1 MSADGGNPK
10 DVNDKADAAN
20 NQGGTDWGDFRQFY
34 KNYVSALGVLKDTL
48 DVLWKLA
55 PIGLVMPAMLIW
67 AYLKKIG
74 WLQLFPEAVVSVP
87 GLVVMIVASCL
98 LTLLLAIQF
107 GIPSIISV
115 SAVGAY
121 EEQNK
126 IAKAA
131 KNGNVRK
138 PIALL
143 FLGSPLAW
151 LLVFG
156 VLSLVWD
163 LSGGWCFS
171 LGMAGMAIFELS
183 VVWWNWKVFSN
194 SGKSGWIS
202 KLVQFIKVTFAPT
215 IAAISVLPSLVV
227 CLGIFTGEDLSGWRA
242 FGVFAGC
249 VFYSVI
255 GVLPGMVYLLEKLSD
270 KKPFDIFKTTIFI
283 GALVFYSVWMVALTL
298 GPVTSTVLRSI
309 GAIDETRYV
318 YQVLK
323 PDLVTGLQG
332 AGFKVYTAGPSVYS
346 KEQSYF
352 VDSYVRFNFA
362 NVLLLCRDPLAF
374 SKADG
379 ASMSTSDAQKRLL
392 IWRAGGYFCVKAHT
406 DDVRLLR
413 SRTKA

>member
-1 MSADGGNPK
+1 MSSSGGNPIEG
-10 DVNDKADAAN
+10 NDKAN
-20 NQGGTDWGDFRQFY
+20 EKKKQGSTDWDDFRQFY
-34 KNYVSALGVLKDTL
+34 KNYVSALAVLKDTL

-67 AYLKKIG
+67 AYLRKIG

-131 KNGNVRK
+131 GTSVRK
-138 PIALL
+138 PLAFL
-143 FLGSPLAW
+143 FVGAPLAW

-156 VLSLVWD
+156 LLSLVWN
-163 LSGGWCFS
+163 LSAGWCFS
-171 LGMAGMAIFELS
+171 MGMVGMAIFEFAI
-183 VVWWNWKVFSN
+183 VRWKWKVLSDP
-194 SGKSGWIS
+194 GKRGCLDNVI
-202 KLVQFIKVTFAPT
+202 QFLKVTFAPT
-215 IAAISVLPSLVV
+215 ISAVSVLPSLVV
-227 CLGIFTGEDLSGWRA
+227 CLGIFSGENLSGWTA
-242 FGVFAGC
+242 FGVFTGC

-270 KKPFDIFKTTIFI
+270 KKPFDIFKTTVFI

-332 AGFKVYTAGPSVYS
+332 AGFRVYTAGTSVYS
-346 KEQSYF
+346 KDQSYF
-352 VDSYVRFNFA
+352 VDGYVRFNFA

-379 ASMSTSDAQKRLL
+379 AAMSTADAQKRLR
-392 IWRAGGYFCVKAHT
+392 IWRSGGYFCVKAHT
-406 DDVRLLR
+406 DDVRLLQ
-413 SRTKA
+413 SRIKR

>member
-1 MSADGGNPK
+1 MSSVTNNQIP
-10 DVNDKADAAN
+10 AAN
-20 NQGGTDWGDFRQFY
+20 KGAPSKPGDAEWEDFRQFY

-67 AYLKKIG
+67 AYLRKIG
-74 WLQLFPEAVVSVP
+74 WQQLFPEAVVSVP

-107 GIPSIISV
+107 SIPSIISV

-131 KNGNVRK
+131 GSGSVRR
-138 PIALL
+138 PLAFL
-143 FLGSPLAW
+143 FFGAPLAW

-156 VLSLVWD
+156 ALSLVWD
-163 LSGGWCFS
+163 LPAGWCFS
-171 LGMAGMAIFELS
+171 LGMAGMAIFEVLI
-183 VVWWNWKVFSN
+183 VWWKWAVLSDP
-194 SGKSGWIS
+194 GKSGWLS
-202 KLVQFIKVTFAPT
+202 NLGQFFRVTFAPT
-215 IAAISVLPSLVV
+215 ISAISVLPFLVI
-227 CLGIFTGEDLSGWRA
+227 CLGVFSGEDMSGWAA

-298 GPVTSTVLRSI
+298 GPVTSTILRSI
-309 GAIDETRYV
+309 GAIDDTRYV

-323 PDLVTGLQG
+323 SDLVTGLQG
-332 AGFKVYTAGPSVYS
+332 AGFKVYVAGPSVYS
-346 KEQSYF
+346 KDQSTYF

-374 SKADG
+374 KKADG
-379 ASMSTSDAQKRLL
+379 AYMSNADVQKKSL
-392 IWRAGGYFCVKAHT
+392 IWRAGGYFCVRAHA
-406 DDVRLLR
+406 DDVRLLQGR
-413 SRTKA
+413 IKV

>member
-1 MSADGGNPK
+1 MSSSGGNPI
-10 DVNDKADAAN
+10 DDNDKADEKKK
-20 NQGGTDWGDFRQFY
+20 QGSTDWEDFRQFY
-34 KNYVSALGVLKDTL
+34 KNYVSALAVLKDTL

-67 AYLKKIG
+67 AYLRKIG

-131 KNGNVRK
+131 GTSVRK
-138 PIALL
+138 PLAFL
-143 FLGSPLAW
+143 FVGAPLAW

-156 VLSLVWD
+156 VLSLVWN
-163 LSGGWCFS
+163 LSAGWCFS
-171 LGMAGMAIFELS
+171 MGMVGMAVFEFAI
-183 VVWWNWKVFSN
+183 VRWKWKVLSDP
-194 SGKSGWIS
+194 GKRGCLDNVI
-202 KLVQFIKVTFAPT
+202 QFLKVTFAPT
-215 IAAISVLPSLVV
+215 ISAISVLPSLVV
-227 CLGIFTGEDLSGWRA
+227 CLGIFSGENLSGWTA

-270 KKPFDIFKTTIFI
+270 KKPFDIFKTTVFI

-332 AGFKVYTAGPSVYS
+332 AGFRVYTAGTSVYS
-346 KEQSYF
+346 KDQSYF
-352 VDSYVRFNFA
+352 VDGYVRFNFA
-362 NVLLLCRDPLAF
+362 NVLLLCRDSLDF

-379 ASMSTSDAQKRLL
+379 AAMSTADAQKRLL

-406 DDVRLLR
+406 DDVRLLQ
-413 SRTKA
+413 SRIKR